1 MWLKALFGG
10 KDKSATANLRDKVLI
25 TRAGKEKVITG
36 LVQANPATRLVYW
49 FRETGQHYR
58 QLLESAGLPTQGV
71 IDARTIRV
79 DESSAAQIVFIER
92 YPMAAKEVETL
103 ANWPDQTYP
112 AYSSLDEPL
121 FLHFGSERI
130 AGVMKSLGMK
140 DDEAVEHGMISQS
153 LARGQEKIA
162 NQVSFDQGA
171 NSQSE
176 WMRKHIQGEMTA

>member
-1 MWLKALFGG
+1 MWLSALFGG
-10 KDKSATANLRDKVLI
+10 KNKTPDSRLRDRVLV
-25 TRAGKEKVITG
+25 TQAGKEKAILS
-36 LVQANPATRLVYW
+36 LVQGDPTLRLVYW

-58 QLLESAGLPTQGV
+58 QLLEAAGLPATV
-71 IDARTIRV
+71 VVEARSLRV
-79 DESSAAQIVFIER
+79 EESLAPKIVFIER
-92 YPMAAKEVETL
+92 YPLADKENEVMAM
-103 ANWPDQTYP
+103 WPDHVYP

-140 DDEAVEHGMISQS
+140 EDEVVEHNMITQS

-171 NSQSE
+171 QSQAE
-176 WMRKHIQGEMTA
+176 WMRKHITPAT